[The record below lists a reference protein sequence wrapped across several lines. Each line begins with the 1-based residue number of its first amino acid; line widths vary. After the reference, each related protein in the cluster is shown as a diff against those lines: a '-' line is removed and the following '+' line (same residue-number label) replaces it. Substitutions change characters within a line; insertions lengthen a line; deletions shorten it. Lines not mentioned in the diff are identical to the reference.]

1 MKMKG
6 TQPTMKVETGEMELE
21 LELEMELAQWSI
33 WKGGTLGN
41 NNKTKTRINV
51 LWGTARHGTTPASW
65 PGTSPRIRGS

>member
-6 TQPTMKVETGEMELE
+6 TQPTMEVEMGELE
-21 LELEMELAQWSI
+21 LELELAQWST

-51 LWGTARHGTTPASW
+51 LWGTARHGTPPASW